1 MNRRHLPVSVV
12 VALCLSAGAAVADD
26 TPFIAALKA
35 NSAPMTLDHGKLS
48 GPGAELLIREGT
60 ASQFF
65 LIGEDHGGRESPQ
78 FAAAMWA
85 ALQPAGY
92 RHIAVEA
99 GPITAARLEALG
111 SVDAIG
117 KLSVQ
122 YPFAL
127 PFFNWREEAEYLTG
141 VTGSKKVAHAVWGLD
156 QEFVLSLSMHLDR
169 LAQLATTPAA
179 KEAVRRMAER
189 NTAGDAKMRAEKNP
203 TAVLMM
209 TATPADFDQLAA
221 AFPQTGEAAYVIGEL
236 RESAAIYQA
245 WTAGRN
251 YENNLN
257 RSLLMKRHFRTYY
270 DEAVRGGETKPHVM
284 MKFGMSHMMR
294 GRSLVEV
301 YDIGTMLPELA
312 AMNGTKA
319 FSTAV
324 LYRQGH
330 VNEYTPF
337 SKDDSARATE
347 YDALKSRNVNLDV
360 TPFFDA
366 AAGPQWTVIDLRAIR
381 PLLGKKMPVDPGV
394 ARIIWAFDSVVIV
407 PEVHPSTL
415 FE

>member
-1 MNRRHLPVSVV
+1 
-12 VALCLSAGAAVADD
+12 
-26 TPFIAALKA
+26 
-35 NSAPMTLDHGKLS
+35 MTLDHGKLS
-48 GPGAELLIREGT
+48 GVGAELLVREGS

-65 LIGEDHGGRESPQ
+65 LIGEDHGGQESPR

-99 GPITAARLEALG
+99 GPLTAERLESLA

-117 KLSVQ
+117 KLSTR

-127 PFFNWREEAEYLTG
+127 PFFDWREEAEYLSSVVASKHPG
-141 VTGSKKVAHAVWGLD
+141 VQHAVWGLD
-156 QEFVLSLSMHLDR
+156 QEFVLSPAIHLDR
-169 LAQLATTPAA
+169 LAQLATTAAA
-179 KEAVRRMAER
+179 KDAVRKMRGRSE
-189 NTAGDAKMRAEKNP
+189 AGDAKMRAEKNP
-203 TAVLMM
+203 AAVLMM
-209 TATPADFDQLAA
+209 TAGPAEFDELAA
-221 AFPQTGEAAYVIGEL
+221 TFPQTGEAARIIAEL

-245 WTAGRN
+245 WMSGRN
-251 YENNLN
+251 YENNLT

-270 DEAVRGGETKPHVM
+270 DEAVRSGEAMPRVL
-284 MKFGMSHMMR
+284 MKFGTSHMMR

-312 AMNGTKA
+312 AMNGTRA
-319 FSTAV
+319 FSTV
-324 LYRQGH
+324 MLYRRGH
-330 VNEYTPF
+330 VNELTPF
-337 SKDDSARATE
+337 SKDDSARAAE
-347 YDALKSRNVNLDV
+347 YDALSSRNVSLDV

-366 AAGPQWTVIDLRAIR
+366 ASGSDWTVIDLR
-381 PLLGKKMPVDPGV
+381 PLRAMIGKKMPVDPGV
-394 ARIIWAFDSVVIV
+394 ARIIWAFDSAVIV